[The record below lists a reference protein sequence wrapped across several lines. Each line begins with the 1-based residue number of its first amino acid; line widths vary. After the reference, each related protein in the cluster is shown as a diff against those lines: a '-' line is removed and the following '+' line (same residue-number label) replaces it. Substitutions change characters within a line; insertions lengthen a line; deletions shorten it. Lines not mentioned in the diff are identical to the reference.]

1 MFGKS
6 MRRAAISIALA
17 SSTIAHAQTTP
28 AAAVPPGT
36 LTIHADQPGSV
47 INRDIFGQ
55 FAEHLGRGIYGGVWV
70 GKESKIPNVR
80 GIRSDVVNALR
91 AIQVPVVR
99 WPGGCFA
106 DEYHWR
112 DGVGPAAK
120 RVTTVNTNWANAVEP
135 NSFGTDEFM
144 DFAAQIGAE
153 AYLSVNVG
161 SGTVEEASDWLDYMT
176 ATAPS
181 TRALER
187 AANGRR
193 APYKVKYLGLGNEMW
208 GCGGPYT
215 ADEYVTRM
223 KPFAHFVHNQNPEQ
237 AAPKIDFAAIAR
249 DLMSGKPME
258 SLPRNPNGMLR
269 IAAGP
274 NSADPSYT
282 EVIMKAWKARSPI
295 YWDIDGISL
304 HQYTWGSM
312 PFNEPAT
319 GFGETSY
326 AMVLKQTMAME
337 RTIALHSAMMDKYDP
352 HKHVALVVD
361 EWGVWLKPTT
371 GTEPLFLQ
379 QQQSLRD
386 GIAAAMNLNIFARH
400 AERVRMTNIAQM
412 VNVLQAMIQT
422 DGSKMVLTPTY
433 HIYKM
438 YVPFQDATLLPV
450 DYNAGVYK
458 VGSITLPQIDVLA
471 AKGKDGKIWLSLTN
485 LDPNNAIDFV
495 GGVQGVQA
503 ASAVGDVLTAERVDT
518 VNSFDAPS
526 AVVSKPVRFQS
537 SGGALVLKLPPR
549 SVTVVRLE
557 P

>member
-1 MFGKS
+1 M
-6 MRRAAISIALA
+6 A
-17 SSTIAHAQTTP
+17 SSAMAHAQTTP
-28 AAAVPPGT
+28 SVAPVAPDT
-36 LTIHADQPGSV
+36 LTVHADQHGAV

-91 AIQVPVVR
+91 AIKVPVVR

-112 DGVGPAAK
+112 NGIGPANK

-135 NSFGTDEFM
+135 NTFGTDEFM
-144 DFAAQIGAE
+144 DFAAQIGSE

-161 SGTVEEASDWLDYMT
+161 SGTVEEANDWLEYMT
-176 ATAPS
+176 AMAPA

-187 AANGRR
+187 TANGHK

-215 ADEYVTRM
+215 AEEYVTKM

-237 AAPKIDFAAIAR
+237 APPKIDFAAIAK
-249 DLMSGKPME
+249 DLMSGKPMDG
-258 SLPRNPNGMLR
+258 LPRNPNGMLR

-282 EVIMKAWKARSPI
+282 EVIMKAWKSKSPI

-319 GFGETSY
+319 GFGEQNY

-337 RTIALHSAMMDKYDP
+337 RTIALHSATMDKYDP
-352 HKHVALVVD
+352 KKHVALVVD

-400 AERVRMTNIAQM
+400 ADRVRMTNIAQM

-450 DYNAGVYK
+450 SYNTGEYK
-458 VGSITLPQIDVLA
+458 LGTITLPQVDAIA
-471 AKGKDGKIWLSLTN
+471 ARGRDGKIWLSLVN
-485 LDPNNAIDFV
+485 LDPNNAVDFA
-495 GGVQGVQA
+495 GGVQGLSA
-503 ASAVGDVLTAERVDT
+503 TTAVGEVLTAERVDT
-518 VNSFDAPS
+518 VNSFDKPAAVAPRP
-526 AVVSKPVRFQS
+526 VSFKAS
-537 SGGALVLKLPPR
+537 TGSLVLKLPPR